1 MRIRVKSGDSLWKYS
16 RVFQIPLRL
25 ILDSNNLENPDQLM
39 IGEQIQIPGYVTKSY
54 TIKQGDTLWKIAG
67 WYGAPLDGVLL
78 LNDKNPF
85 SLKPGEKVNIPIRVT
100 WSLINPNQ
108 SYDYGTLVNDIRKI
122 LGVYPFIKQGLI
134 GETVMG
140 KPIPELVVGTG
151 TKKVHMNG
159 SFHANEWLTT
169 TLIMKFVDDYARE
182 LTSSQQLS
190 GVYLPTLYESTSL
203 SLVPMVNPDGVDLVI
218 NGLPQEEPY
227 RSLANEINNGSDQ
240 FSRWK
245 ANIRGVDLNNQYP
258 AKWDI
263 EAERKPT
270 KPSPRNYPGKAPL
283 TEPEAIA
290 IADLTT
296 RKNFDRALA
305 FHSQGEVI
313 FWGFEGLEPPESE
326 ILVTEFSRLS
336 GYLPIRYVDSFAGY
350 KDWFIQDFRKPG
362 FTVEIGKG
370 ENPLPVSQFNQIYQ
384 DTIGIFLS
392 SLYM

>member
-1 MRIRVKSGDSLWKYS
+1 MKIRVKSGDSLWKYS
-16 RVFQIPLRL
+16 RVFEIPLRL

-54 TIKQGDTLWKIAG
+54 TIKKGDTLWKLAS
-67 WYGAPLDGVLL
+67 WYGAPLDGILL
-78 LNDKNPF
+78 LNDQNPF

-108 SYDYGTLVNDIRKI
+108 SYDYGTLVKDIRKI
-122 LGVYPFIKQGLI
+122 LSVYPFIKQGLI

-151 TKKVHMNG
+151 EKKVHMNG

-190 GVYLPTLYESTSL
+190 GVYLPVLYESTSL

-218 NGLPQEEPY
+218 NGLPEEEPY

-258 AKWDI
+258 AKWDV
-263 EAERKPT
+263 EAARKPT

-370 ENPLPVSQFNQIYQ
+370 ENPLPVSQFNEIYQ
-384 DTIGIFLS
+384 NTIGIFLS

>member
-1 MRIRVKSGDSLWKYS
+1 MKIRVKSGDSLWKYS
-16 RVFQIPLRL
+16 RVFEIPLRL

-54 TIKQGDTLWKIAG
+54 TIKKGDTLWKLAS
-67 WYGAPLDGVLL
+67 WYGAPLDGILL
-78 LNDKNPF
+78 LNDQNPF

-108 SYDYGTLVNDIRKI
+108 SYDYGTLAKDIRKI

-151 TKKVHMNG
+151 EKKVHMNG

-190 GVYLPTLYESTSL
+190 GVYLPVLYESTSL

-218 NGLPQEEPY
+218 NGLPEEEPY
-227 RSLANEINNGSDQ
+227 RSLANEINNGNDQ

-258 AKWDI
+258 AKWDV
-263 EAERKPT
+263 EAARKPT

-326 ILVTEFSRLS
+326 ILVSEFSRLS

-370 ENPLPVSQFNQIYQ
+370 ENPLPVSQFNEIYQ
-384 DTIGIFLS
+384 NTIGIFLS

>member
-1 MRIRVKSGDSLWKYS
+1 MKIRVKSGDSLWKYS

-25 ILDSNNLENPDQLM
+25 ILDSNNLENPDQL
-39 IGEQIQIPGYVTKSY
+39 IVGEQIQIPGFVTKSY
-54 TIKQGDTLWKIAG
+54 TIKPGDTLWKIAG
-67 WYGAPLDGVLL
+67 WYGTPLDGVLL
-78 LNDKNPF
+78 LNDSNPF
-85 SLKPGEKVNIPIRVT
+85 SLQPGEKVNIPIRVT

-108 SYDYGTLVNDIRKI
+108 NYDYQTLVNDIRKI
-122 LGVYPFIKQGLI
+122 LAVYPFIKRSII
-134 GETVMG
+134 GESVME

-151 TKKVHMNG
+151 KKKVHMNG
-159 SFHANEWLTT
+159 AFHANEWLTS
-169 TLIMKFVDDYARE
+169 TLIMKFVDDYSRE
-182 LTSSQQLS
+182 LTNSQRLS
-190 GVYLPTLYESTSL
+190 GVYLPSLYETTSL

-218 NGLPQEEPY
+218 NGLPEEEPY
-227 RSLANEINNGSDQ
+227 RSLADQINNGSEQ
-240 FSRWK
+240 FNRWK

-258 AKWDI
+258 AKWEI

-290 IADLTT
+290 IADLTR
-296 RKNFDRALA
+296 RKKFDRALA

-326 ILVTEFSRLS
+326 ILVREFSRLS
-336 GYLPIRYVDSFAGY
+336 GYRAVRYVDSFAGY
-350 KDWFIQDFRKPG
+350 KDWFIQDFRRPG

-370 ENPLPVSQFNQIYQ
+370 ESPLPTSDFNTIYQ
-384 DTIGIFLS
+384 DTLGIFLS

>member
-1 MRIRVKSGDSLWKYS
+1 MKIRVKSGDSLWKYS

-25 ILDSNNLENPDQLM
+25 ILDSNNLENPDQL
-39 IGEQIQIPGYVTKSY
+39 IVGEQIQIPGFVTKSY
-54 TIKQGDTLWKIAG
+54 TIKPGDTLWKIAG
-67 WYGAPLDGVLL
+67 WYGTPLDGVLL
-78 LNDKNPF
+78 LNDSNPF
-85 SLKPGEKVNIPIRVT
+85 SLQPGEKVNIPIRVT

-108 SYDYGTLVNDIRKI
+108 NYDYQTLVNDIRKI
-122 LGVYPFIKQGLI
+122 LAVYPFIKRSII
-134 GETVMG
+134 GESVME

-151 TKKVHMNG
+151 KKKVHMNG
-159 SFHANEWLTT
+159 AFHANEWLTS
-169 TLIMKFVDDYARE
+169 TLIMKFVDDYSRE
-182 LTSSQQLS
+182 LTNSQRLS
-190 GVYLPTLYESTSL
+190 GVYLPSLYESTSL

-218 NGLPQEEPY
+218 NGLPEEEPY
-227 RSLANEINNGSDQ
+227 RSLADQINNGSEQ
-240 FSRWK
+240 FNRWK

-258 AKWDI
+258 AKWEI

-290 IADLTT
+290 IADLTR
-296 RKNFDRALA
+296 RKEFDRALA

-326 ILVTEFSRLS
+326 ILVREFSRLS
-336 GYLPIRYVDSFAGY
+336 GYRAVRYVDSFAGY
-350 KDWFIQDFRKPG
+350 KDWFIQDFRRPG

-370 ENPLPVSQFNQIYQ
+370 ESPLPTSDFNTIYQ
-384 DTIGIFLS
+384 DTLGIFLS

>member
-1 MRIRVKSGDSLWKYS
+1 MKIRVKSGDSLWKYS
-16 RVFQIPLRL
+16 RVFEIPLRL

-54 TIKQGDTLWKIAG
+54 TIKKGDTLWKLAS
-67 WYGAPLDGVLL
+67 WYGAPLDGILL
-78 LNDKNPF
+78 LNDQNPF

-108 SYDYGTLVNDIRKI
+108 SYDYGTLVKDIRKI

-151 TKKVHMNG
+151 EKKVHMNG

-190 GVYLPTLYESTSL
+190 GVYLPVLYESTSL

-218 NGLPQEEPY
+218 NGLPEEEPY

-258 AKWDI
+258 AKWDV
-263 EAERKPT
+263 EAARKPT

-370 ENPLPVSQFNQIYQ
+370 ENPLPVSQFNEIYQ
-384 DTIGIFLS
+384 NTIGIFLS